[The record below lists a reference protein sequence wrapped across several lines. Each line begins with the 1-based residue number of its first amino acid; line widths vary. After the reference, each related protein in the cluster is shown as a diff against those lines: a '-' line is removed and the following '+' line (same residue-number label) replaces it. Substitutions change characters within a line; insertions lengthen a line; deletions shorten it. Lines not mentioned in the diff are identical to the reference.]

1 VRQVYSALYLLLLPF
16 VLSRLWWRGRRNPAY
31 RERWQERI
39 GSYSRTAAD
48 QQPFWIHAVSVGEV
62 AASVP
67 LVKALREVF
76 PAHPVL
82 FTTTT
87 PTGRDAVARQFG
99 QGVAHVYFPYD
110 VGFVVRRFLTHFK
123 PRALLLMETELWPN
137 VMAVC
142 ARQALPVFLVNGRL
156 SASSARRYG
165 WFKPLVRSML
175 AAVTKAAVQTESD
188 AERLIA
194 LGAAAERVIVT
205 GSLKFDLHVPASI
218 YEEAAAV
225 RRELGQSRSLFMA
238 GSTRAGEE
246 ELLLDAFAQ
255 VKMRFP
261 AALMVLAPRH
271 PERFVEVAELCR
283 RRGYQ
288 LHLRSAGVT
297 CSDTVDVF
305 LLDSMGELMRFYAA
319 CDVAFVGGSLVP
331 LGGHN
336 VLEPAALG
344 VPVVV
349 GPHMFNFLE
358 ITRKLVIG
366 GSLKLAE
373 NTAEIADIVVTWF
386 ANSDARDAAG
396 RSGRAIVEANRGA
409 TGRVLAML
417 EATSPTS
424 RASG

>member
-1 VRQVYSALYLLLLPF
+1 VRQVYSALYLLLLPL

-48 QQPFWIHAVSVGEV
+48 HRPFWVHAVSVGEV

-87 PTGRDAVARQFG
+87 PTGRDAVERQFG

-142 ARQALPVFLVNGRL
+142 ERQALPVFLVNGRL

-188 AERLIA
+188 AERLVA

-255 VKMRFP
+255 VKLRFP

-283 RRGYQ
+283 RRGYR

-297 CSDTVDVF
+297 CADTVDVF
-305 LLDSMGELMRFYAA
+305 LLDSMGELMRF
-319 CDVAFVGGSLVP
+319 
-331 LGGHN
+331 
-336 VLEPAALG
+336 
-344 VPVVV
+344 
-349 GPHMFNFLE
+349 
-358 ITRKLVIG
+358 
-366 GSLKLAE
+366 
-373 NTAEIADIVVTWF
+373 
-386 ANSDARDAAG
+386 
-396 RSGRAIVEANRGA
+396 
-409 TGRVLAML
+409 
-417 EATSPTS
+417 
-424 RASG
+424 